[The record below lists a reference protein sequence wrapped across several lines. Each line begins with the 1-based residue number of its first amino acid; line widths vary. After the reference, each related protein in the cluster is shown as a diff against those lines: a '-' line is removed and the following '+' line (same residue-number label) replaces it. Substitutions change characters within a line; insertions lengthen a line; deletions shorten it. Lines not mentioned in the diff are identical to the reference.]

1 MVFVSLISENCQL
14 KQQKR
19 SKNNIFIIYSPIK
32 EIIEEADTVIL
43 DTEISIKLPENVNAF
58 LATKFEG
65 QEIQKIIGPTNGK
78 KRLWISLLNESYLTN
93 YQIKKGDFI
102 GYLIIEP
109 NDIKVQYAPKEK
121 TSKNKRPPDNYF
133 PKDWSKRW
141 KSYFEK
147 KRSRLQTGGF
157 LNRYDF
163 AYAGRDVV
171 NQVGKVAPKMITQAT
186 GEINKIAPDRIDQI
200 VRSDQV
206 K

>member
-1 MVFVSLISENCQL
+1 MVFGSLISKNCKLKQL
-14 KQQKR
+14 K
-19 SKNNIFIIYSPIK
+19 KNKKNIFTIFSLKK
-32 EIIEEADTVIL
+32 ETIEEGDTAIF
-43 DTEISIKLPENVNAF
+43 DTEILIKLPENTNAF

-93 YQIKKGDFI
+93 YQIKKGDVI